1 VILRSAQ
8 SETKENEVAVGDIVP
23 VPGTQFEE
31 TLMSASPDLLREMIR
46 GFAQRMMDAEAG
58 QLCGAGYGE
67 VTPDRVNSRNGY
79 RRRDWDTRA
88 GTIELAVPKLRQ
100 GSYYPEWLLERRRR
114 AERALATVVAT
125 SYLLGVSTRRVEKLA
140 ESLGV
145 TKLSKSQVSVMAAEL
160 DEMVA
165 SFRSRPLD
173 AGPYPF
179 LWIDALTQKVREG
192 GRTVNV
198 HALIATGVNAGG
210 KREILGLDV
219 ATCEDGAGWLAFLR
233 GLAARGLSG
242 VQLVTSGCHH
252 GLRDAI
258 AAVLPGAAWQ
268 RCRAHYSR
276 NLATRV
282 PKSAQPWVSTL
293 VRTIFEQPG
302 AASVRA
308 QHAQVVTAL
317 EAKFPAAAGHL
328 DDARE
333 DILAFTAFPRE
344 IWRQVWSNN
353 PQERLNKEIR
363 RRTDVVGIF
372 PGRDAIIRLVG
383 AVLAEQ
389 NDEWAEARRYMG
401 PEILAACRKPEKEK
415 ETSETSVTIEAI
427 GA

>member
-1 VILRSAQ
+1 VILRSAHY
-8 SETKENEVAVGDIVP
+8 ETKENEVAVGDIVP
-23 VPGTQFEE
+23 VPGVQFED
-31 TLMSASPDLLREMIR
+31 TLASASPDLLREMIK
-46 GFAQRMMDAEAG
+46 GFAQRMMDAEVESLRG
-58 QLCGAGYGE
+58 TGYGE
-67 VTPDRVNSRNGY
+67 VSQDRVNSRNGY
-79 RRRDWDTRA
+79 RRREWDTRA
-88 GTIELAVPKLRQ
+88 GTVKLAIPKLRQ

-140 ESLGV
+140 ESPGV

-165 SFRSRPLD
+165 QFRSRPLD
-173 AGPYPF
+173 AGPYTF

-198 HALIATGVNAGG
+198 HALIATGVNADG

-219 ATCEDGAGWLAFLR
+219 ATAEDGAGWLAFLR

-242 VQLVTSGCHH
+242 VQLVTSDCHQ

-258 AAVLPGAAWQ
+258 AAVLPGASWQ
-268 RCRAHYSR
+268 RCRAHYAR

-282 PKSAQPWVSTL
+282 PESAQPWVSTL

-317 EAKFPAAAGHL
+317 EAKFPQAAAHL

-344 IWRQVWSNN
+344 IWRQVWSIN

-372 PGRDAIIRLVG
+372 PSREAIIRLAG

-389 NDEWAEARRYMG
+389 NDEWTEARRYMG
-401 PEILAACRKPEKEK
+401 PEVLAASGKKGNTT
-415 ETSETSVTIEAI
+415 ETSGNDVTFEAI